1 MTSQA
6 RKANEDHGCGHA
18 MASDCILEFS
28 TQKEHQ
34 RKNKR
39 QGEGKFVISFDKT
52 ARWSPNPARPP
63 CGNSP
68 YSPFYAVDTHREDND
83 PNQPGDLLSSGK
95 HDHGHQEHQMDF
107 EYFFPSIEG

>member
-1 MTSQA
+1 MASQD

-28 TQKEHQ
+28 PQKEHQ

-39 QGEGKFVISFDKT
+39 QGEGKLVISFDKT
-52 ARWSPNPARPP
+52 AWWSPNPARAP

-68 YSPFYAVDTHREDND
+68 YSPFDAVDTHREGDD
-83 PNQPGDLLSSGK
+83 PHQPGDLRTPGK
-95 HDHGHQEHQMDF
+95 QDHGYPEHQMD
-107 EYFFPSIEG
+107 